1 MRLAEV
7 MNGVVVNIIEV
18 NAGAPLPDFA
28 ENWPEIGATG
38 GPGWLYDGKTFTP
51 PAEPPL
57 DRAAMPVLSRAQ
69 LLAGLVL
76 VQLITRAEMRAA
88 NSAIPAAVQAAIAG
102 LPVQDAIV
110 AESRWL
116 NFTEAHR
123 THSLVA
129 LLQAQAGLTDAQ
141 TDELWL
147 QWAEI
152 P

>member
-88 NSAIPAAVQAAIAG
+88 NSAVPAAVQAALDT
-102 LPVQDAIV
+102 LPVQRAVIFE
-110 AESRWL
+110 ARWL

-123 THSLVA
+123 TNDLVA
-129 LLQAQAGLTDAQ
+129 LLQAQAQLTDAR

-147 QWAEI
+147 EWAAI